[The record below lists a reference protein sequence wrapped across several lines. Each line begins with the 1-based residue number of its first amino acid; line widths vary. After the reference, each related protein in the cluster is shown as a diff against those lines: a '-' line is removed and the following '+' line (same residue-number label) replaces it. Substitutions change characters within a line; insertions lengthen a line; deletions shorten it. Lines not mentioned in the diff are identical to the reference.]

1 MQSNKTLYTVLTAIF
16 LLLCAV
22 SLISGKSS
30 KVEAESEPSGEIE
43 VEQLHELPPVV
54 DMEQLHELPPVVD
67 MEQLHELPP
76 VVDMGVG
83 YTQEKVKGIDMSLD
97 DVVYEVSEL
106 GESVSAF
113 HTKSMKVR
121 GLKGRSLKDVHE
133 ADKRAFKKK
142 MLRMR
147 KRRMMR

>member
-30 KVEAESEPSGEIE
+30 KVEAESEPSGEVE

-54 DMEQLHELPPVVD
+54 DM
-67 MEQLHELPP
+67 
-76 VVDMGVG
+76 GVA
-83 YTQEKVKGIDMSLD
+83 YTQEKVKGIDMTLD

-113 HTKSMKVR
+113 HTKSIKVR

>member
-1 MQSNKTLYTVLTAIF
+1 MQNNKTLYTVLTAIF

-30 KVEAESEPSGEIE
+30 KVEAESESSGEVE
-43 VEQLHELPPVV
+43 V
-54 DMEQLHELPPVVD
+54 
-67 MEQLHELPP
+67 EQLHELPP

-113 HTKSMKVR
+113 HTKSIKM
-121 GLKGRSLKDVHE
+121 GALKGRSLKDVHK

-147 KRRMMR
+147 KRRMER